1 MSRPVTGNL
10 DSWSRQP
17 GFGPAKTGSM
27 TTVKGD
33 DFRFS
38 GIGDATPGL
47 GCSIIWQE
55 DFYEQQ
61 YFSRSSGEI
70 SWGQELMTDD
80 RVHSVRISR
89 G

>member
-1 MSRPVTGNL
+1 VSGTLHRDFGYLGN
-10 DSWSRQP
+10 
-17 GFGPAKTGSM
+17 
-27 TTVKGD
+27 V
-33 DFRFS
+33 
-38 GIGDATPGL
+38 DATL
-47 GCSIIWQE
+47 CRGCSIIWQE

-80 RVHSVRISR
+80 RAHSVRIPR